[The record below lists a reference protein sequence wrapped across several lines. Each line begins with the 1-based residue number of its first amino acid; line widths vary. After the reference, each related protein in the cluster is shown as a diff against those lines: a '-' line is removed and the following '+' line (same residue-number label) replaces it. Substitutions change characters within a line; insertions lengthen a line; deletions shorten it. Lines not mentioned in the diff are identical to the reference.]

1 MSQTSKITVTTANG
15 FLSQIFKGDS
25 KNPRYMG
32 LFTSDSNFAS
42 GTLKEPTGASYKRY
56 SIEETDFNVAN
67 ATATTKNHILFGL
80 CDDKDGWGEIQ
91 GFGIFDSLTGSNC
104 MYWGMLERVEGN
116 LPVVTYN
123 TVPVFKLYKEADGE
137 NSEQG
142 IKVTLD
148 VADTAEASSN

>member
-1 MSQTSKITVTTANG
+1 
-15 FLSQIFKGDS
+15 
-25 KNPRYMG
+25 
-32 LFTSDSNFAS
+32 
-42 GTLKEPTGASYKRY
+42 
-56 SIEETDFNVAN
+56 
-67 ATATTKNHILFGL
+67 
-80 CDDKDGWGEIQ
+80 
-91 GFGIFDSLTGSNC
+91 

-137 NSEQG
+137 NPEQG